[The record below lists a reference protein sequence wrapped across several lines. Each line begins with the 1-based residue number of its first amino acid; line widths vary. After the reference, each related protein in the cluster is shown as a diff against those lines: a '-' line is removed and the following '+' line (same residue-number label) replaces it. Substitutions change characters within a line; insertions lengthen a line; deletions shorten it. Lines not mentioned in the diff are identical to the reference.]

1 MGKVNRYLTV
11 VRRYMRSLGFGI
23 HSPFAYSFVRTVLR
37 EQNHYYAYKTISA
50 NRRTARAAM
59 TAHIPQWRMLT
70 RMRGG
75 KLLRGGKP
83 TMALLPIG
91 AARLLFRIANY
102 YNPNEI
108 LQIGTNYGFTASTL
122 MLVSHSSRLSIF
134 EPDEVRLSRAQILLY
149 AYHHRISHFTSLE
162 QTFEHY
168 SSTKKNVPFILVDA
182 VRSSSVRP
190 TAELIRRTLHLD
202 DDVTYESGQRAVFDD
217 DNVPQDSSR
226 GTISDNG
233 SVGTDHEAVFDD
245 DNIHQNSTHEAV
257 LILFGVSH
265 SASMRQLWGL
275 CKSNRRWGMTFSN
288 EHIAI
293 LIANPKLQ
301 PQDFTLWL

>member
-1 MGKVNRYLTV
+1 
-11 VRRYMRSLGFGI
+11 MRSLGFGI

-37 EQNHYYAYKTISA
+37 EQSHYYAYKTISA

-59 TAHIPQWRMLT
+59 TAHVPQWRMLT

-75 KLLRGGKP
+75 KLLRGGKS

-182 VRSSSVRP
+182 VRSSSVRQ
-190 TAELIRRTLHLD
+190 TAEHIRRLAHLD
-202 DDVTYESGQRAVFDD
+202 DDI
-217 DNVPQDSSR
+217 PQDSSR
-226 GTISDNG
+226 GGISDNG